1 MSSRNQPSEN
11 FERGTSNQ
19 LIKPNKRRSINVRQL
34 AIIAG
39 IVFVLG
45 PGACSK
51 PDDSRNTTSSS
62 GTTGN
67 QTASTSNTTSDN
79 TTASTSNT
87 GVTASDQSN
96 NDADR
101 KVVQDV
107 RKALTS
113 DDSLSTSA
121 QNVTVVSDNGKVTL
135 RGSVKDQAEKQKIQ
149 DKAMQVAGVTNV
161 DNQLT
166 VTQ

>member
-1 MSSRNQPSEN
+1 
-11 FERGTSNQ
+11 
-19 LIKPNKRRSINVRQL
+19 VRQF
-34 AIIAG
+34 AILAG
-39 IVFVLG
+39 IFLVLG
-45 PGACSK
+45 MTACSK
-51 PDDSRNTTSSS
+51 SDNSGTGSSSSS
-62 GTTGN
+62 GTPDN
-67 QTASTSNTTSDN
+67 RTASSSPTD

-87 GVTASDQSN
+87 GVTASDQPE
-96 NDADR
+96 NDTDR

-121 QNVTVVSDNGKVTL
+121 HNVTVVSSNGKVTL
-135 RGSVKDQAEKQKIQ
+135 RGSVKDQSEKQKIQ